1 MLATTFPSAFLG
13 TDDPLFCSQFG
24 NPGTQYDWG
33 GKTINDLDHKVKELE
48 ENQRGMKKKINPKV
62 MNMIDKWVVFCFCS
76 EWYSD
81 RFLQGLKRRK
91 PI

>member
-13 TDDPLFCSQFG
+13 TDDPLFRSQFG

-62 MNMIDKWVVFCFCS
+62 MNMIDKWVVCL
-76 EWYSD
+76 
-81 RFLQGLKRRK
+81 FLQRMVF
-91 PI
+91 

>member
-1 MLATTFPSAFLG
+1 MFATTFPSTILG

-62 MNMIDKWVVFCFCS
+62 MNMIDKSVVFFFAANGILIDS
-76 EWYSD
+76 YK
-81 RFLQGLKRRK
+81 G
-91 PI
+91 